1 MAVWYGTLVCYGTP
15 QFLQRGTVHWYG
27 TLFLRWYG
35 MLVWYVVFVMVQ
47 VRYVGTLFELKIP
60 DFSHIAPA
68 FCKQRQET
76 AEADVKY
83 VN

>member
-1 MAVWYGTLVCYGTP
+1 M
-15 QFLQRGTVHWYG
+15 VHWYATVRRNFCKEVQYTG
-27 TLFLRWYG
+27 MVRFFLRWYGYG

-68 FCKQRQET
+68 FCKQRQKT